1 MPSLLMVAG
10 TVDQRSVC
18 NLTFD
23 MRGGRQQAK
32 PDVGRPLDGRVRP
45 HSQRSSLRTTSLRP
59 DQTSLTAHTLT
70 STNPSGN
77 ASSRIVS
84 SATVVGTFAAFL
96 GQDTHTVALG
106 LSAFRRTAR
115 CLASSSFFVTKMCA
129 MSTLWDASV

>member
-1 MPSLLMVAG
+1 
-10 TVDQRSVC
+10 
-18 NLTFD
+18 

-84 SATVVGTFAAFL
+84 SATVVGTFAEDTIRELAFPL
-96 GQDTHTVALG
+96 GFVDVKVCAVSEVWSG
-106 LSAFRRTAR
+106 LKLVVRKELR
-115 CLASSSFFVTKMCA
+115 
-129 MSTLWDASV
+129 